1 MGPTELLVGELVLCS
16 GDDWEGGRVGVEVEV
31 VVLGVEEGV
40 SYVGGAMGNVT
51 DKVMEVMAQTSAVM
65 LNALDSPLLP
75 ILSNAIM

>member
-1 MGPTELLVGELVLCS
+1 M
-16 GDDWEGGRVGVEVEV
+16 
-31 VVLGVEEGV
+31 
-40 SYVGGAMGNVT
+40 GAMGNVT

>member
-40 SYVGGAMGNVT
+40 S
-51 DKVMEVMAQTSAVM
+51 
-65 LNALDSPLLP
+65 
-75 ILSNAIM
+75 